1 MHARTLALTLAVVAA
16 AATAQEPAE
25 IVATRAAKPI
35 AVDGRLDEADWQR
48 AEPFSAFVQIF
59 PGDGVAP
66 SAPTQVRVLL
76 GTTHLYVGIRCDQ
89 AEGTPISR
97 PLGRR
102 DKPPPSD
109 VVKVLVDAGN
119 SGRSALLFSV
129 TAAGVQSDAIAYD
142 DDQTTYEWD
151 SAWDSAVE
159 VDGGG
164 WTAELAIPLSA
175 FPRAPADGA
184 TWRFGVVREV
194 ASTHER
200 MATFHV
206 PRETGGM
213 VSRLGSLSGLSQTSV
228 DRDVEVTS
236 YLAQRAVVRPQ
247 FSDPAT
253 PGGRITDVSTDLGFD
268 VRANLGRST
277 LTATLNPDFGQV
289 EADQIILNLSSF
301 EALFPEKRPF
311 FNEGAEAFQSVGTGR
326 ESVPHRMFY
335 SRRIGLDVPILG
347 AAKLVGDVGDGAKVA
362 FLDAVVSDAGQPA
375 GSTEASPDRS
385 FGWSAA
391 RPMHLGPADARPA
404 LAPAPQN
411 FFAGVARTSVGP
423 GLSVGA
429 LATAA
434 TPLTAECTTE
444 QDARDV
450 GRPTSCDA
458 RGGQAAALDFNA
470 ASADGVWYAYG
481 QASGSR
487 SDGGPPERLLRDGT
501 VLHRGELGTGAYLRA
516 GKRGGEPFRFDLG
529 WTYASPTLD
538 LNASGF
544 QRTQNEQE
552 GAATLRLVKTQ
563 LGPFHE
569 LRGYVKGY
577 TRFTTDGRGL
587 ERGRGVET
595 GFYAIW
601 REPYLTANCWLNHD
615 DPEYDVREIAGTG
628 IPFRRTASETAT
640 CELITDEAKPVSLD
654 LYGYVGR
661 NLQVAGLGAPGFHG
675 AFGAVAVR
683 PHARLETRLELNYDH
698 FAYPARYTGEPGVFA
713 ELTAPTASVT
723 LRQLVAFTPRLT
735 FQLYGQLFTSYQQW
749 GPFYG
754 ATAAAGAAIEPGALQ
769 RIPGRAGFDAHTTAL
784 VLNAVLR
791 WEYRTGST
799 LWLVYARNQTELP
812 GATAD
817 AAPRDL
823 GPHGLGGGPT
833 VDSLMVKWSHRIGG

>member
-1 MHARTLALTLAVVAA
+1 MHVRTLALLLAALSLRAA
-16 AATAQEPAE
+16 AQEPAD
-25 IVATRAAKPI
+25 IVAARATGPI
-35 AVDGRLDEADWQR
+35 AVDGRLNEADWER

-66 SAPTQVRVLL
+66 SEPTQVRVLL
-76 GTTHLYVGIRCDQ
+76 GATHLYVGIRCSQ
-89 AEGTPISR
+89 LPGTPIAR

-119 SGRSALLFSV
+119 TRRSALLFSV
-129 TAAGVQSDAIAYD
+129 TAGGVQSDAIAFD

-159 VDGGG
+159 VDAGG

-175 FPRAPADGA
+175 FPRLPADGV

-213 VSRLGSLSGLSQTSV
+213 VSRLGSLSGLSQVQV
-228 DRDVEVTS
+228 DRGVEVTS
-236 YLAQRAVVRPQ
+236 YLAQRAVIRPQ
-247 FSDPAT
+247 FSDPAQ
-253 PGGRITDVSTDLGFD
+253 PARRLADVTTDLGFD
-268 VRANLGRST
+268 LRGKVGRTT
-277 LTATLNPDFGQV
+277 LTATVNPDFGQV

-301 EALFPEKRPF
+301 ETLFPEKRPF
-311 FNEGAEAFQSVGTGR
+311 FTESAEAFQSVGTGR
-326 ESVPHRMFY
+326 EAVPHRMFY

-347 AAKLVGDVGDGAKVA
+347 AAKLVGEVGDGAHLA
-362 FLDAVVSDAGQPA
+362 FLDAIVSDAGQAP
-375 GSTEASPDRS
+375 GSTEAAPDRAL
-385 FGWSAA
+385 GWSAA
-391 RPMHLGPADARPA
+391 RPLHLGPADARPA
-404 LAPAPQN
+404 IAPAPQN
-411 FFAGVARTSVGP
+411 FLAGVGRARLAP
-423 GLSVGA
+423 GLDVGA

-434 TPLTAECTTE
+434 TPLTAECTAA
-444 QDARDV
+444 QDARDA
-450 GRPTSCDA
+450 GRPASCDA
-458 RGGQAAALDFNA
+458 RGGEAAALDFNA

-487 SDGGPPERLLRDGT
+487 ADGGPPQRLLRDGT
-501 VLHRGELGTGAYLRA
+501 VLRRGDLGTGAYLRA

-529 WTYASPTLD
+529 WTYSSPRLD

-577 TRFTTDGRGL
+577 TRFTTDGRSL

-595 GFYAIW
+595 GFYAVW
-601 REPYLTANCWLNHD
+601 REPYLTANCWANLD
-615 DPEYDVREIAGTG
+615 DPEYDVREIAGSG
-628 IPFRRTASETAT
+628 IPFRRTPSETVT
-640 CELITDEAKPVSLD
+640 CEVVTDEARPVSLD

-661 NLQVAGLGAPGFHG
+661 NLQVAALGAPGFHG
-675 AFGAVAVR
+675 AYGAIALR

-698 FAYPARYTGEPGVFA
+698 FAYPARYTGEPGLFA

-735 FQLYGQLFTSYQQW
+735 FQLYGQLFTSYEQW
-749 GPFYG
+749 GRFYG
-754 ATAAAGAAIEPGALQ
+754 ATSAGGAPIEPGALQ
-769 RIPGRAGFDAHTTAL
+769 PIAARAGFDVHTTAL

-799 LWLVYARNQTELP
+799 LWFVYARNQTELP
-812 GATAD
+812 GASGD
-817 AAPRDL
+817 ATPHDV
-823 GPHGLGGGPT
+823 GPHRLGGGPT
-833 VDSLMVKWSHRIGG
+833 VDSFLVKWSHRI